1 MRLEYFQMLDRV
13 VALDVVERSVRA
25 IGTVPETSTVF
36 EGHFPG
42 YPLMPGAL
50 LIECMAQTGGWLV
63 MALGGFS
70 AMPFLA
76 GVKEAKFRTAVF
88 PGDELEFEGRVVHE
102 GSGYA
107 IGECNGLRQGKAVCS
122 ARITYRTLA
131 FPSPEFRKALFE
143 RAEGLDVPVK
153 ELSK

>member
-13 VALDVVERSVRA
+13 VALDVAARTVRSV
-25 IGTVPETSTVF
+25 GTVPKNSPVF

-63 MALGGFS
+63 MALGGFT

-88 PGDELEFEGRVVHE
+88 PEDELEFAGEVLHE
-102 GSGYA
+102 GSGYT
-107 IGECNGLRQGKAVCS
+107 ICECRGSRQGKLVCS
-122 ARITYRTLA
+122 ARVTYRILA
-131 FPSPEFRKALFE
+131 FPSPEFREALFAWAE
-143 RAEGLDVPVK
+143 RIDVPVR
-153 ELSK
+153 EFVR